1 MKDIIDWYTSIRAAK
16 FRYLQIAFP
25 ESPVQELIKCLSR
38 DFVKEGFLWK
48 TGPRV
53 TDSYK
58 KRWFVLDDRKLMYL
72 DQPLEAYP
80 KGEIFLGESNE
91 GFSVKLGV
99 PPGMKELDQGY
110 SFTLVT
116 PGQIIQDLFSFF
128 IYLFFYF
135 NWFSLTNC

>member
-1 MKDIIDWYTSIRAAK
+1 MKDVIDWYTSIRAAK

-25 ESPVQELIKCLSR
+25 ESPVQELIKFLSR

-72 DQPLEAYP
+72 DHPLGAYP

-116 PGQIIQDLFSFF
+116 PGQTIQVFLNFLF
-128 IYLFFYF
+128 ILFFTLIGF
-135 NWFSLTNC
+135 L